1 VDPHEL
7 TRRYA
12 GWLAPWASALR
23 SRWAFASLAV
33 LLYWLAAHALR
44 PLVTIR
50 LDELGASDAQIA
62 LTVAAYSV
70 FSLALA
76 IPGGRLIDRI
86 GVMRVLL
93 VSLAA
98 MALVGVGYALATTP
112 DQILVLQAVNGVVEL
127 GVWLALQAL
136 ASHAGGGEFLTRQ
149 LALFSLA
156 WGLGLAIGPAIG
168 GAVYGAVGFQPLG
181 WVYAGATLLALAT
194 VPLVPYRGREK
205 SGRDANGELPGVMS
219 SMREMVRRPA
229 VKGVLLASFVA
240 LFIQAIRLSF
250 YPLFLKREG
259 ISLSE
264 IGLILSLMGV
274 ASIAVRV
281 PLPALLKR
289 FGAGRVLVASMWL
302 AVVGIGVTPW
312 LNDVVPLVIGALA
325 IGIGYGVNPAITME
339 LMARD
344 TKPEERGL
352 AMGLRV
358 TSNRL
363 AQISQPVVFGALIA
377 TVGMASAFPIS
388 GLLLAAVTLWTAA
401 ASESMTSAQRD

>member
-1 VDPHEL
+1 VAPLDL
-7 TRRYA
+7 NRRRPW
-12 GWLAPWASALR
+12 WLGPWVAAAR

-33 LLYWLAAHALR
+33 LLYWLAAHSLR

-50 LDELGASDAQIA
+50 LDELGATDTQIA
-62 LTVAAYSV
+62 LTVGTYSL

-112 DQILVLQAVNGVVEL
+112 NQILVLQAVNGVVEL

-156 WGLGLAIGPAIG
+156 WGIGLAIGPAIG

-181 WVYAGATLLALAT
+181 LVYAGAALLALAT
-194 VPLVPYRGREK
+194 VPLVPYRGREQ
-205 SGRDANGELPGVMS
+205 SGRDGDGKLPGVIS
-219 SMREMVRRPA
+219 SMRDMVRRPA

-264 IGLILSLMGV
+264 IGLILSLMGI

-281 PLPALLKR
+281 PLPALLRR
-289 FGAGRVLVASMWL
+289 FGAGRVLVSSMWL
-302 AVVGIGVTPW
+302 AVVGMGLTPW
-312 LNDVVPLVIGALA
+312 LQDVWALAIAAAA
-325 IGIGYGVNPAITME
+325 IGIGYGVNPAVTVE

-344 TKPEERGL
+344 TPPEERGL

-363 AQISQPVVFGALIA
+363 AQLSQPALFGAVTA
-377 TVGMASAFPIS
+377 AVGMASAFPIS
-388 GLLLAAVTLWTAA
+388 GALLAGLTLLTAA
-401 ASESMTSAQRD
+401 ASKSMTAVRRD

>member
-1 VDPHEL
+1 VALHEL
-7 TRRYA
+7 TRRSA
-12 GWLAPWASALR
+12 GWLAPWVSAVR

-33 LLYWLAAHALR
+33 LLYWLAAHSLR

-50 LDELGASDAQIA
+50 LDELGATDGQIA

-70 FSLALA
+70 FSLMLA
-76 IPGGRLIDRI
+76 IPGGRLVDRV
-86 GVMRVLL
+86 GVMRVLV
-93 VSLAA
+93 VSLTA

-112 DQILVLQAVNGVVEL
+112 EQIIALQAVNGVVEL

-156 WGLGLAIGPAIG
+156 WGVGLAVGPALG

-181 WVYAGATLLALAT
+181 WLYAGVTLVALAA
-194 VPLVPYRGREK
+194 VPLVPYRGREQPDQD
-205 SGRDANGELPGVMS
+205 SDGRWPGVVD
-219 SMREMVRRPA
+219 SMRAMVGRPA

-240 LFIQAIRLSF
+240 LFVQAIRLSF

-259 ISLSE
+259 ISLSQ

-274 ASIAVRV
+274 ASIAVRL
-281 PLPALLKR
+281 PLPALLRR
-289 FGAGRVLVASMWL
+289 FGAGPVLIWSMWL
-302 AVVGIGVTPW
+302 AVVGIGLTPW
-312 LNDVVPLVIGALA
+312 LDAVWALA
-325 IGIGYGVNPAITME
+325 IGAVAIGVGYGVNPAVTVE

-344 TKPEERGL
+344 TPPQERGL

-363 AQISQPVVFGALIA
+363 AQISQPVVFGAITA
-377 TVGMASAFPIS
+377 AIGMAAAFPIC
-388 GLLLAAVTLWTAA
+388 GALLAGLTLWTAA
-401 ASESMTSAQRD
+401 ASESITTVQRS